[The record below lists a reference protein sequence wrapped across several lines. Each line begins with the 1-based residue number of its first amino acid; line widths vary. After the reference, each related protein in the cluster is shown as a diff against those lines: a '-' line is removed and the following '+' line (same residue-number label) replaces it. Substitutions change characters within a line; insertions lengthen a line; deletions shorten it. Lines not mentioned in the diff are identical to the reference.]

1 MLAPNSTRS
10 LVDLARLAE
19 VIEPVARAHGA
30 EVAFVE
36 FKSEG
41 GWILR
46 VYVEKLGSAD
56 SNADTKAASV
66 DLDLCSAVAR
76 DLSPALDVADLIP
89 HRYSLEVSSPGLE
102 RPLLGERDFARFAG
116 KKAKVKLTRA
126 VAGQKVLVGIL
137 GGVDEKKNISVRDG
151 SRSFEAPLADVEKAH
166 LVFEF
171 GPAPKP
177 GQRGASR
184 GAGKKASKR

>member
-10 LVDLARLAE
+10 LVDLARLSE
-19 VIEPVARAHGA
+19 VVEPVARAHGA

-36 FKSEG
+36 FKTEG
-41 GWILR
+41 GWVLR
-46 VYVEKLGSAD
+46 VYVEKLGSAEK
-56 SNADTKAASV
+56 NADTKDASV
-66 DLDLCSAVAR
+66 DLDLCSSVAR

-89 HRYSLEVSSPGLE
+89 HRYNLEVSSPGLE
-102 RPLLGERDFARFAG
+102 RPLLAERDFVRFAG

-137 GGVDEKKNISVRDG
+137 GGVDEKKNITVRDG

-177 GQRGASR
+177 G
-184 GAGKKASKR
+184 KKASKR